1 MSPVMVFVAR
11 AVAAFTAVPLP
22 IVTTMKAKNRP
33 SKKTAKR
40 VRVTRADDAVA
51 LAVGRAL
58 MRKPRVNTALLEMMR
73 RNRDL
78 LPL

>member
-1 MSPVMVFVAR
+1 MKPSSHSAVKAKRKAKVTAKKAGRPAR
-11 AVAAFTAVPLP
+11 AKGGA
-22 IVTTMKAKNRP
+22 
-33 SKKTAKR
+33 
-40 VRVTRADDAVA
+40 DAVA

-58 MRKPRVNTALLEMMR
+58 MRKPRVNPVLLEMMR